1 MGYVIKGILYS
12 VKFDIYLM
20 IIKLNNMSC
29 FQRLSS
35 RYSYPRNRKVKEV
48 YVLRLKEGK
57 YYVGE
62 SINVRKRVWTHV
74 NLNGAAWTRQYGVI
88 GRIPTISPQMGAF
101 WELNE
106 TLEQMKRHGID
117 NVRGSMFSNIR
128 LTQDQRSVAVSLY
141 CEKENLCRKCGS
153 HTHLETQCEQISKTS
168 WMSDFLGPM
177 PMPQPQPQ
185 SIIEPL
191 KRAPDPRNKRPPV
204 LQCVVCD
211 SILAPN
217 SHLNYCGDFCRRR
230 HSVHIS

>member
-1 MGYVIKGILYS
+1 
-12 VKFDIYLM
+12 
-20 IIKLNNMSC
+20 MSC

-88 GRIPTISPQMGAF
+88 GRIPTISPQMGAL

-106 TLEQMKRHGID
+106 TLEQMRLRGID

-128 LTQDQRSVAVSLY
+128 LTQDQRKVAASLY
-141 CEKENLCRKCGS
+141 CEKENLCRQCGS
-153 HTHLETQCEQISKTS
+153 HTHFEAQCEQSSKTP
-168 WMSDFLGPM
+168 WMGDFLGPV
-177 PMPQPQPQ
+177 PRPTLKPLIEP
-185 SIIEPL
+185 IEPL
-191 KRAPDPRNKRPPV
+191 KPDPRNKGPPV

-211 SILAPN
+211 SILSPN
-217 SHLNYCGDFCRRR
+217 SNLNYCGDFCRRR
-230 HSVHIS
+230 HAT

>member
-1 MGYVIKGILYS
+1 
-12 VKFDIYLM
+12 M
-20 IIKLNNMSC
+20 INKLNNMSC

-35 RYSYPRNRKVKEV
+35 RYSYPRNRKVNEV
-48 YVLRLKEGK
+48 YVLGLKEGK

-62 SINVRKRVWTHV
+62 SINVRKRIWTHV
-74 NLNGAAWTRQYGVI
+74 NLNGAAWTRKYGVI
-88 GRIPTISPQMGAF
+88 GRIPTISPKMEAF

-168 WMSDFLGPM
+168 WMSDFLGPV
-177 PMPQPQPQ
+177 PVPQP
-185 SIIEPL
+185 IIEPL
-191 KRAPDPRNKRPPV
+191 KRDRGPPV

-217 SHLNYCGDFCRRR
+217 SSLNYCGDFCRRR